1 MSSAAGTGIFCSES
15 GVFVGAIP
23 LLERSLG
30 SGPGGQDQWQTCP
43 VSDINHELSKCYGL
57 PIEFD
62 RKLSGLQVVAR
73 ALSRGD
79 VIHAQ
84 IATVH
89 LEIPTP
95 PVLTKSVQ
103 TAGEIIDLASQLSA
117 SALLKEDWDPA
128 QHPRW
133 PAGSP
138 DSIGGQFAPAD
149 AISDASAD
157 DKSSDAPVIPVQITI
172 PVPFDI
178 PSGIPFPSEIVPPPI
193 VVPDIYPRELRNP
206 YPDRPECKDEWANA
220 IRKCRQMVEDG
231 RFGRDDYRGMGEF
244 FYQCV
249 MGHVSAECGGNP
261 TA

>member
-1 MSSAAGTGIFCSES
+1 M
-15 GVFVGAIP
+15 GAIP

-89 LEIPTP
+89 LGIPTP

-157 DKSSDAPVIPVQITI
+157 DESSDAPVIPVQITI
-172 PVPFDI
+172 PVHSIFQAAFRSPLKSFLRQLLFPTSI
-178 PSGIPFPSEIVPPPI
+178 RGNLKSLSRPSGV
-193 VVPDIYPRELRNP
+193 
-206 YPDRPECKDEWANA
+206 
-220 IRKCRQMVEDG
+220 QG
-231 RFGRDDYRGMGEF
+231 RMGERDKE
-244 FYQCV
+244 
-249 MGHVSAECGGNP
+249 M
-261 TA
+261 